1 MPTNLWQPGV
11 SGNPAGRLR
20 GSRNKLSEAV
30 ICALLRDF
38 PKHGEKAI
46 AKVRREQP
54 GVYLR
59 CLTLLIPREHKV
71 QHSNPLKD
79 LTDEQLEAMI
89 EYIET
94 SLAAQAGG
102 QVKVIEGMIEP
113 EDGSASGRVISTTWR
128 LVFFERED
136 LPCGAMEILPR
147 HRQSLQK
154 SLNRSGAISAY
165 RIVSCILFPRN
176 CCGAACLHWR
186 LKLQASGGAFW
197 RRVPARAVR
206 KNPAEVQCRKCNEF
220 NACSSQKCRMP

>member
-20 GSRNKLSEAV
+20 GSRNKLSEEV

-38 PKHGEKAI
+38 RKHGEKAI

-71 QHSNPLKD
+71 EHSNPLKE

-94 SLAAQAGG
+94 SLAAQADGP
-102 QVKVIEGMIEP
+102 VKMIEGTIEP
-113 EDGSASGRVISTTWR
+113 TAVEATATPALEPPKPKSR
-128 LVFFERED
+128 LMLAADAAVRLRERK
-136 LPCGAMEILPR
+136 P
-147 HRQSLQK
+147 H
-154 SLNRSGAISAY
+154 
-165 RIVSCILFPRN
+165 
-176 CCGAACLHWR
+176 
-186 LKLQASGGAFW
+186 
-197 RRVPARAVR
+197 RVP
-206 KNPAEVQCRKCNEF
+206 
-220 NACSSQKCRMP
+220 SSAGT